1 MNHVITILLMHW
13 APNLSCKCHPI
24 YQQRTVSLSIIQS
37 SSLCSCHM
45 IFYYFQ
51 NEALAMNVYMMS
63 FPQLILALSL
73 LTVLLQKTSAIFTG
87 MSMFAR

>member
-1 MNHVITILLMHW
+1 MLSLLLMHW
-13 APNLSCKCHPI
+13 APNLSCKCHLI
-24 YQQRTVSLSIIQS
+24 YQQRTVSLLIIQS
-37 SSLCSCHM
+37 SSLCFCHM

-51 NEALAMNVYMMS
+51 NEALAMNANMMS

-87 MSMFAR
+87 MLTSAR